1 MVFQQSISISTLGR
15 GTSNITRQIEEII
28 SQSGVQT
35 GLVNIFV
42 HHTSA
47 SLILCENADP
57 TVRSDLE
64 SFMEK
69 ITPDGDP
76 LYEHRDEGPDDMSA
90 HVRTVLT
97 DSSLNVPVHSGCTML
112 GTWQGIYLWEHRTH
126 PHNRKITVTV
136 YGD

>member
-1 MVFQQSISISTLGR
+1 MVHQQTLHFATQGR
-15 GTSNITRQIEEII
+15 GTSNITRQIEEVIRA
-28 SQSGVQT
+28 SGIRT
-35 GLVNIFV
+35 GMVNIFV
-42 HHTSA
+42 QHTSA

-64 SFMEK
+64 SFMSR

-76 LYEHRDEGPDDMSA
+76 LYQHQDEGPDDMSA

-97 DSSLNVPVHSGCTML
+97 DSSLVIPINRGGTLL

-126 PHNRKITVTV
+126 PHQRKITVTV
-136 YGD
+136 YGE